1 MRTSARYAE
10 LHCHSNFSFLDGAS
24 HPEELVVEAAR
35 LGLSALALTDHNGLY
50 GVVRFSEAARRVG
63 LPTVFGAELTLGP
76 GLGPDDGPGPSPAG
90 PPAAPPRTGEPD
102 PDGRHLVLLARDPQG
117 YARLS
122 RTIAEA
128 QLAGGEKGRP
138 ALSLSTL
145 ADAHTG
151 ARAVGGHWQVLTGC
165 RKGAVAA
172 ALTGAGPRA
181 ARRRLDEL
189 VAVFGRDNVAVELWD
204 HGDPLDCTR
213 NDALA
218 QLAVHAGCAIVA
230 TNNVH
235 YASPARFP
243 LATALAAVRARR
255 PLEELC
261 GWLPASASA
270 CLRTG
275 GEQERRFARWPGAVE
290 QAAEL
295 GAACAFDLRL
305 VAPRLPDFPVP
316 PGHDED
322 SWLRHLVEEGATR
335 RYGPRGAER
344 VAGAWERL
352 EHELSVIAMLG
363 YAGYFLTVFD
373 IVEQCRRTGV
383 YCQGRGSA
391 ATSAVCYVLGITLV
405 DAVSLGLVFERF
417 LSPARDGPP
426 DIDLDIESTRREE
439 IIQYVYE
446 RYGRRHAAQVANV
459 ITYRPRSALR
469 DMGKALGYG
478 ADDVDRWAKH
488 TDRMDALGAR
498 GEVPAALRRLAG
510 EALDFPRHLG
520 IHSGGMVICDRPV
533 VDVCPVEPA
542 RMPTRTV
549 LQWDKDDC
557 AAAGLVKFDLLG
569 LGMLEALHHIV
580 DLAAEH
586 HGVELDLAAL
596 PQEDAVYDLL
606 CRADTVGVFQVESR
620 AQMGT
625 LPRVQPRCFYD
636 LAVEVALVRPGPIQ
650 GHAVHPYIRRRRG
663 EEPVTYLHPL
673 LEPALRRT
681 LGVPL
686 FQEQLMQIAV
696 DVAGFTPS
704 DADELRQA
712 MSHKRSDERMAALRD
727 RLFAGMAARGV
738 PDDVAQKVFESLSAF
753 ANFGF
758 PESHS
763 LSFASLVYAS
773 AWLKLHYP
781 AAFTAGLLNAQPMGF
796 WSPQSLLADAKR
808 HGISVLRPDVNAS
821 RAGAAPLGASGLRL
835 GLSSVRFIGT
845 GTAERLAAG
854 QPWESQEDLVRR
866 GGLNRAQLEA
876 LALSGALDGLTGRP
890 PPSGQ
895 QAPSGQRA
903 PSGQQATGGRVDA
916 ADRRALVWA
925 AGAAAQATRGRL
937 PGIVTGAV
945 APPLP
950 PRAAIEEVR
959 DDLWSIGVTPD
970 RTAIELGRQ
979 ALVRRGVAT
988 IAEVVEGPPSKVV
1001 VAGVVTHR
1009 QQPDTARGAVFLN
1022 LEDETG
1028 MLNVVCSKGAWARWR
1043 TVARSS
1049 PALIVKGRLER
1060 AQGVVNLIAERF
1072 EPVALGPV
1080 PGSRDFR

>member
-1 MRTSARYAE
+1 MPMTAPYAE

-24 HPEELVVEAAR
+24 HPEELVAQAAR

-63 LPTVFGAELTLGP
+63 LPTVFGAELTVDPSGRVPPPASGP
-76 GLGPDDGPGPSPAG
+76 ERTPGPV
-90 PPAAPPRTGEPD
+90 RTGEPD
-102 PDGRHLVLLARDPQG
+102 PGGRHLVVLARDPLG
-117 YARLS
+117 YAHLS

-128 QLAGGEKGRP
+128 HLAGGEKGRP
-138 ALSLSTL
+138 ALSLAAL
-145 ADAHTG
+145 ADASTA
-151 ARAVGGHWQVLTGC
+151 ARAGGGSWQVLTGC
-165 RKGAVAA
+165 RKGPVAA
-172 ALTGAGPRA
+172 ALTEEGPRA

-189 VAVFGRDNVAVELWD
+189 VAAFGRDSVAVELWD
-204 HGDPLDCTR
+204 HGDPLDSTR
-213 NDALA
+213 NDVLA

-235 YASPARFP
+235 YASPKRFP

-261 GWLPASASA
+261 GWLPPTAAA

-290 QAAEL
+290 QAAEI

-305 VAPRLPDFPVP
+305 VAPKLPDFPVP
-316 PGHDED
+316 AGHDED
-322 SWLRHLVEEGATR
+322 SWLRHLVEDGATR

-344 VAGAWERL
+344 VPGAWERL
-352 EHELSVIAMLG
+352 DHELSVIETLG
-363 YAGYFLTVFD
+363 YAGYFLTVWD

-405 DAVSLGLVFERF
+405 DAVSLGLLFERF

-439 IIQYVYE
+439 IIQYVYS

-459 ITYRPRSALR
+459 ITYRQRSALR
-469 DMGKALGYG
+469 DMGKALGLD
-478 ADDVDRWAKH
+478 AMDVDRWAKQ
-488 TDRMDALGAR
+488 TDRTDALGGR
-498 GEVPAALRRLAG
+498 EEVPASLRGLAA
-510 EALDFPRHLG
+510 EVLDFPRHLG

-569 LGMLEALHHIV
+569 LGMLEALHHMV
-580 DLAAEH
+580 DLVAEH
-586 HGVELDLAAL
+586 HGVVIDLAAL

-696 DVAGFTPS
+696 DVAGFTPT

-712 MSHKRSDERMAALRD
+712 MSHKRSDERMEALRD

-738 PDDVAQKVFESLSAF
+738 SDDVAQKVFESLSAF

-808 HGISVLRPDVNAS
+808 HGIAVLRPDVNVS
-821 RAGAAPLGASGLRL
+821 RAGAAPVGAAALRIGLA
-835 GLSSVRFIGT
+835 SVRFVGR
-845 GTAERLAAG
+845 GTAERISAG
-854 QPWESQEDLVRR
+854 QPWASQEDLVRR

-876 LALSGALDGLTGRP
+876 LALSGALDGLDGLDGLDRLDRLDGLDGRTG
-890 PPSGQ
+890 
-895 QAPSGQRA
+895 AP
-903 PSGQQATGGRVDA
+903 
-916 ADRRALVWA
+916 DRRALVWA
-925 AGAAAQATRGRL
+925 AGAAAQATPGRL

-945 APPLP
+945 APSLP

-959 DDLWSIGVTPD
+959 DDLWSIGVAPD
-970 RTAIELGRQ
+970 RTAIELARPE
-979 ALVRRGVAT
+979 LERRGVAT
-988 IAEVVEGPPSKVV
+988 IAEVVEGPSSKVV

-1043 TVARSS
+1043 AVARSS

-1060 AQGVVNLIAERF
+1060 AQGTVNVVAERF
-1072 EPVALGPV
+1072 EPLALGPV